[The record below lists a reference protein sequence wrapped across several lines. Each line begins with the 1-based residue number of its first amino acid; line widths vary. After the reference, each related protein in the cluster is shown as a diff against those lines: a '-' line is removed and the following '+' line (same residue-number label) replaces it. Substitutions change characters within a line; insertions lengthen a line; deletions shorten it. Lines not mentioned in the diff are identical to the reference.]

1 MNATQNTSRWQLLY
15 TIKNALL
22 LNEQLYDNACNTPF
36 NNQLALTIVILAGV
50 SHALGSIF
58 ILLINRAS
66 IYLLLLALLIDALSI
81 IIGYYVWT
89 LTIWKV
95 GQWIKSI
102 DPTFRS
108 LLSPIGF
115 AYAPQ
120 ILNFLTLIPLLG
132 RPIELVLALWSL
144 LAVIVATTQALDITT
159 RKAGL
164 ICLIAWP
171 LIQIA
176 VGFIQLLEQ
185 KVVQFAN

>member
-1 MNATQNTSRWQLLY
+1 MNATQNTSKWQLLY

-120 ILNFLTLIPLLG
+120 ILKLSHFNSF
-132 RPIELVLALWSL
+132 
-144 LAVIVATTQALDITT
+144 T
-159 RKAGL
+159 RKTNRISVSIMESFSGNCSDYSSL
-164 ICLIAWP
+164 
-171 LIQIA
+171 
-176 VGFIQLLEQ
+176 GYYYS
-185 KVVQFAN
+185 

>member
-1 MNATQNTSRWQLLY
+1 MNPTQNRSKWQLLY

-22 LNEQLYDNACNTPF
+22 LNEQLYDDACNTPF

-50 SHALGSIF
+50 SHAFGSLF

-66 IYLLLLALLIDALSI
+66 IYLLLLALLIDVLSI
-81 IIGYYVWT
+81 IIGYYIWT
-89 LTIWKV
+89 LTIWKI
-95 GQWIKSI
+95 GEWIKST
-102 DPTFRS
+102 PVKLRN

-120 ILNFLTLIPLLG
+120 VLNFLTLIPLLG
-132 RPIELVLALWSL
+132 RPIELILALWSL
-144 LAVIVATTQALDITT
+144 LAVIIAVTQALNITT
-159 RKAGL
+159 RKAGF

-176 VGFIQLLEQ
+176 VGFIQVLEQ
-185 KVVQFAN
+185 KVVQFTN

>member
-1 MNATQNTSRWQLLY
+1 MNATQDTPKWQLLY

-22 LNEQLYDNACNTPF
+22 LNEELYDNACNTPF
-36 NNQLALTIVILAGV
+36 NNQLGLTIVILAGV

-58 ILLINRAS
+58 ILLINRAP

-102 DPTFRS
+102 DPNFGS

-120 ILNFLTLIPLLG
+120 VLNFLTLIPLLG
-132 RPIELVLALWSL
+132 RPIELILAVWSL

-159 RKAGL
+159 RKASF

-171 LIQIA
+171 LIQIT
-176 VGFIQLLEQ
+176 VGFIQVLEQ

>member
-1 MNATQNTSRWQLLY
+1 MTTAQNPSKWQLLY

-22 LNEQLYDNACNTPF
+22 LNEELYENACNTPF
-36 NNQLALTIVILAGV
+36 NNQLALTIVTLAGV

-95 GQWIKSI
+95 GDWIKSNQK
-102 DPTFRS
+102 FSS

-120 ILNFLTLIPLLG
+120 VLNILTLIPLLG
-132 RPIELVLALWSL
+132 RPIELILALWSL
-144 LAVIVATTQALDITT
+144 LAVIVAVTQALDITT

-176 VGFIQLLEQ
+176 VGFIQVLEQ
-185 KVVQFAN
+185 KVVQFTN

>member
-1 MNATQNTSRWQLLY
+1 MAILY
-15 TIKNALL
+15 TLKNALL
-22 LNEQLYDNACNTPF
+22 LNEELYDNACNTPL

-58 ILLINRAS
+58 ILLINRAA

-81 IIGYYVWT
+81 VIGYYFWT

-95 GQWIKSI
+95 GQWIKSP
-102 DPTFRS
+102 DPKFNN

-120 ILNFLTLIPLLG
+120 VLNFLTLIPLLG

-144 LAVIVATTQALDITT
+144 LAVIVAVSQAIDIPN

-164 ICLIAWP
+164 ICVIAW
-171 LIQIA
+171 LFIQFA
-176 VGFIQLLEQ
+176 VGSIQVLEQ
-185 KVVQFAN
+185 KVVQFTN